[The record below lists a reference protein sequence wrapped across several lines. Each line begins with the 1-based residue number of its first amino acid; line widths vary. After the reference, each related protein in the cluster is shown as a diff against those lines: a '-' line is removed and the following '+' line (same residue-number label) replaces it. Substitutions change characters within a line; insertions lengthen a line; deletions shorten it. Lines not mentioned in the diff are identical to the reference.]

1 MASFSSLV
9 EILNAIEERLNG
21 VLSVSKDSLKFNDSI
36 KSIKELENLLKILN
50 DFIVNNNN
58 EKDFSQEEKELMK
71 KVLNSIIEL
80 EKINKNKLGF
90 FDSLNNYFYDSINK

>member
-1 MASFSSLV
+1 MASFSSLI

-90 FDSLNNYFYDSINK
+90 FDSLNNYYDSINK